1 MRRSAQV
8 FIRRSAQ
15 AFALLV
21 VGCAPVFAQAPQT
34 LSLRDAEQRAL
45 AGHPGILAAQA
56 SAQAAAQVELE
67 AKSAYWPSLVGNV
80 TGAIAPDNTRITAG
94 GLNNPSVFDR
104 VALGVT
110 ASQLVTDFGRTS
122 ALVQAQALRAEAQ
135 TRDVALLRAVVLLD
149 VDRAY
154 FDAQRALAVERVAQ
168 QTVDARQL
176 VADQVSALANSGLK
190 SGLDLSFARVNL
202 SQAQLLRVQAEGDVQ
217 AAFAALSTAM
227 GAPRT
232 STFALVDTTV
242 ETPVSGDAAPMIAEA
257 LRERPD
263 VAAARLAAQAAARFA
278 DAERALL
285 RPTVAAVGT
294 IGVTPARDP
303 AIVNQQFA
311 AAGFNVTVPVFNGGL
326 FSSRRSEA
334 MFRAEMAADSLRDLE
349 NRVARDVTLAWVQV
363 RTGVQRVD
371 LTRQLLAQATDA
383 LDLAQQRYNL
393 GLSSIVELTQAQ
405 LNKTEAEIADATAR
419 YDLQARSAGLRFQT
433 GALK

>member
-1 MRRSAQV
+1 
-8 FIRRSAQ
+8 
-15 AFALLV
+15 
-21 VGCAPVFAQAPQT
+21 
-34 LSLRDAEQRAL
+34 
-45 AGHPGILAAQA
+45 
-56 SAQAAAQVELE
+56 VELE
-67 AKSAYWPSLVGNV
+67 ARSAYWPSLVGNV

-122 ALVQAQALRAEAQ
+122 AIVQAQALRADAQ
-135 TRDVALLRAVVLLD
+135 RRDVTLLRAVVLLD

-154 FDAQRALAVERVAQ
+154 FDAQRSLAVQRVAH

-176 VADQVSALANSGLK
+176 VVDQVSALASSGLK

-202 SQAQLLRVQAEGDVQ
+202 SQAQLLLVQAEGDVQ
-217 AAFAALSTAM
+217 AAFAALNTAM
-227 GAPRT
+227 GAPQAT
-232 STFALVDTTV
+232 TASTFDLVEATI
-242 ETPVSGDAAPMIAEA
+242 ETPVAASAPPMIAEA
-257 LRERPD
+257 LRERAD
-263 VAAARLAAQAAARFA
+263 VAAARLAAQAAEKFA

-285 RPTVAAVGT
+285 RPTIAAVGT
-294 IGVTPARDP
+294 VGVTPSHDP

-311 AAGFNVTVPVFNGGL
+311 AAGFNVSVPIFNGGL

-334 MFRAEMAADSLRDLE
+334 TFRAQIAADSLRDLE

-363 RTGVQRVD
+363 RTGAQRVD
-371 LTRQLLAQATDA
+371 LTRQLLAQAADA
-383 LDLAQQRYNL
+383 LDLAQQRYTL

-405 LNKTEAEIADATAR
+405 LNKTEAEIAEATAR
-419 YDLQARSAGLRFQT
+419 YDLQARSAALRFQT